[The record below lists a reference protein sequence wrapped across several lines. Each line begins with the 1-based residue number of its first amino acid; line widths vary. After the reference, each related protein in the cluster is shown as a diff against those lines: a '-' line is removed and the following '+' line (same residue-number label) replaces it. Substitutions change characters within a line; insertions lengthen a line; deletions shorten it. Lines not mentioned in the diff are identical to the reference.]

1 MTIFILHHAQIDS
14 EGNLSINCKKYS
26 CIEEAKTAQA
36 DLNNSFRILVS
47 HNPGDIIFEEIGSFI
62 RLAIKNSPAE
72 IQSHIEE
79 FQL

>member
-1 MTIFILHHAQIDS
+1 MKIYILHFAQMDS
-14 EGNLSINCKKYS
+14 EENLSIDCKKYS
-26 CIEEAKTAQA
+26 SIEEAKSAQV
-36 DLNNSFRILVS
+36 DLNNSFRKLVS

-79 FQL
+79 FEF